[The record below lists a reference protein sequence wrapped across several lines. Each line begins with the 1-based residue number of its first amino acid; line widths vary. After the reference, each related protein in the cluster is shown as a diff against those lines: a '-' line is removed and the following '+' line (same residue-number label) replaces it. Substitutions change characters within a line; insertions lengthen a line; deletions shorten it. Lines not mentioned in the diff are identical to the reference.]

1 MKRPN
6 LDGVKE
12 FFQTNLYSL
21 LAIVLIVGIGAGYVL
36 FYSKAIAPALSSRD
50 KLIAQLATAQQ
61 SLIGAK
67 SVSEQSPADLASQL
81 ASAQATLSAA
91 SSIFLSPAQTS
102 QITDALYQYASASH
116 VSLTDLQMQPSTN
129 STDKNAL
136 SVTTAR
142 LQVQGDAHQLVDFV
156 SRIKEASVK
165 GFVINN
171 LSITSD
177 NATSRLTMDIALYT
191 LPTIAGA
198 PLVMSQTAP
207 SHPPAVAAPPVVS
220 APPAAAAP
228 PPVPTPTFTLTPPPP
243 TPTPVPPTAT
253 PIPPTPVPQATIY
266 VVRPGDTLFSLAR
279 RYGTTIEA
287 IVAAN
292 RLPTYNIF
300 VGQRLLIPAR

>member
-12 FFQTNLYSL
+12 FFQAKLYSL
-21 LAIVLIVGIGAGYVL
+21 LAIVLIVSIGAGYVL
-36 FYSKAIAPALSSRD
+36 FYSKAIAPALNNRD

-91 SSIFLSPAQTS
+91 ASAFLSPAQTS

-129 STDKNAL
+129 SPDKNAL

-177 NATSRLTMDIALYT
+177 NATAKLTMDIALYT
-191 LPTIAGA
+191 LPTVSSVPRVA
-198 PLVMSQTAP
+198 SQAAP
-207 SHPPAVAAPPVVS
+207 SNPPAVAAPPVVS
-220 APPAAAAP
+220 APPPAVVAAP
-228 PPVPTPTFTLTPPPP
+228 PAPTPTFTMTPPP

-253 PIPPTPVPQATIY
+253 PIPPTPVPQAAIY

-287 IVAAN
+287 IMAAN

-300 VGQRLLIPAR
+300 VGQRLLIPVR